1 MIAATSCRQTYVYIA
16 EDAILMEMKSDMK
29 KRCLASPDSADAP
42 ALTFGL
48 PVPVAKRGD
57 MSTTAA
63 SEIIAAFT

>member
-1 MIAATSCRQTYVYIA
+1 
-16 EDAILMEMKSDMK
+16 MEMKSDMK